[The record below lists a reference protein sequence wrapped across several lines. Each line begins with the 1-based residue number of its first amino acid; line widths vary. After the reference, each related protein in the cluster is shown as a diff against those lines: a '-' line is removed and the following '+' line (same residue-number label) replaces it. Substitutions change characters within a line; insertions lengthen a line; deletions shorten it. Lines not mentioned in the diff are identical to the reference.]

1 MRGARRIPARTRTAC
16 AGTRDAVQQRMASES
31 SRSESRPES
40 RPEPSGPPGLREH
53 LARLYPGATI
63 VAIEPLGPD
72 AGATAGRKNGD
83 ASTTKAA
90 GYGLPVRI
98 ELRDGDATRQL
109 VWRVASANEFGHD
122 RRADRAAVM
131 VQAFEDFARIPQHVQ
146 AVDLGVIRG
155 GELVSTRDATE
166 HYLITSYAPGTIYA
180 HDLRRIAAERIA
192 TPRDVDRVD
201 ALARYLAALHTPIA
215 PPGTRYRRAIRDL
228 VGSGEGIFGIV
239 DGYPADVPGAPADR
253 LAAIEARC
261 AEWRWRLRGHDA
273 RLTRTHGDFHPFNIV
288 FDGDVPTLLDASR
301 GGCGDPADDVTAL
314 AINFVLFALDAPG
327 AWRHGL
333 GVLWRHLWPR
343 YLAERPD
350 GELLEVAPP
359 FLAWRALVVANPV
372 FYPRMS
378 GAARDKLLGFAEDV
392 LDEHALDP
400 AWAEELFR

>member
-1 MRGARRIPARTRTAC
+1 
-16 AGTRDAVQQRMASES
+16 
-31 SRSESRPES
+31 
-40 RPEPSGPPGLREH
+40 LREH

-72 AGATAGRKNGD
+72 PGATADRKTGD

-90 GYGLPVRI
+90 GYGLPVRV

-131 VQAFEDFARIPQHVQ
+131 IQAFEDFARIPQHVE
-146 AVDLGVIRG
+146 AVDVGVIRG

-180 HDLRRIAAERIA
+180 DDLRRIATERSA

-215 PPGTRYRRAIRDL
+215 PPGPRYRRAIRDL
-228 VGSGEGIFGIV
+228 VGSGEGIFGII
-239 DGYPADVPGAPADR
+239 DGYPAGVPGAPADR

-261 AEWRWRLRGHDA
+261 AEWRWRLRGRDA

-288 FDGDVPTLLDASR
+288 FAGDAPTLLDASR

-327 AWRHGL
+327 AWRDGL
-333 GVLWRHLWPR
+333 GVLWRQLWPR

-350 GELLEVAPP
+350 DDLLAVAPP
-359 FLAWRALVVANPV
+359 FFAWRALVVANPV
-372 FYPRMS
+372 FYPRMTA
-378 GAARDKLLGFAEDV
+378 AARDKLLGFAEGL

-400 AWAEELFR
+400 ARAEELFR